1 MEIYPS
7 QTAEARRQYRL
18 DNRDRI
24 NANYRAAYR
33 KNPKI
38 LARANAAY
46 DPEGCAIKHK
56 ADPRR
61 RMLTMAKYRAKQKGI
76 PFDLAIEDFSVP
88 EFCPALGIRLTVRG
102 AKMSDASPT
111 LDRLRPGR
119 GYIRGNVVVLSLKA
133 NRIKN
138 DATVNEL
145 FAVASWLK
153 SITGDPHA

>member
-1 MEIYPS
+1 MYPS
-7 QTAEARRQYRL
+7 HTPEARRQYRM

-33 KNPKI
+33 KNPHI

-46 DPEGCAIKHK
+46 DPEDRLVKHK

-61 RMLTMAKYRAKQKGI
+61 RMLAMAKFRAKRKGV
-76 PFDLAIEDFSVP
+76 PFDLSIADFGVP
-88 EFCPALGIRLTVRG
+88 EFCPALGIRLTVKG

-111 LDRLRPGR
+111 LDRLRPGL
-119 GYIRGNVVVLSLKA
+119 GYIRGNVRVISLKA

-153 SITGDPHA
+153 STIGDFHA